1 MTFKVFDNNVNFI
14 LDISYRLEVGV
25 FWSEE
30 NTIVNLQQLLKS
42 KVMFDESLPNETI
55 ENLG

>member
-42 KVMFDESLPNETI
+42 KVMFDESLHNETI